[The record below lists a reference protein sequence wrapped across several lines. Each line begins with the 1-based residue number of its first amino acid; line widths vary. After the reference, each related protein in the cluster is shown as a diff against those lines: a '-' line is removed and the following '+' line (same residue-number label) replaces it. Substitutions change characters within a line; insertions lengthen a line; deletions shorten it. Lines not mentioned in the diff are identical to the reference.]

1 MNANNRL
8 KKINNDTF
16 EETTSI
22 ELPRCMKN
30 VCILYSLEPSTCQ
43 AHLLNNSRA
52 VSSSSS
58 NIHEKKGLGQ
68 K

>member
-22 ELPRCMKN
+22 EFPRCMKN
-30 VCILYSLEPSTCQ
+30 DCILYSLEPSTCQ
-43 AHLLNNSRA
+43 THLLNNSRA
-52 VSSSSS
+52 VSSSS
-58 NIHEKKGLGQ
+58 NIHEEKGLGQ